1 MEQRNSSNA
10 PEFFSL
16 LLFVLI
22 GRRKNLVSNTLNIIL
37 IMSEEKSQCHE
48 AAKALALCIEEGPCV
63 KERGLTVVE
72 CIKAKDTLGCE
83 KYVTGYFGCRKM
95 MLDMRSRIRG
105 NRYAEVSKEK
115 E

>member
-1 MEQRNSSNA
+1 MEN
-10 PEFFSL
+10 
-16 LLFVLI
+16 
-22 GRRKNLVSNTLNIIL
+22 KNKINVSPFAIRCHKCGIIFKFIENIIFPCI

-63 KERGLTVVE
+63 KERGLSVVD
-72 CIKAKDTLGCE
+72 CIKTKDTSGCE

-105 NRYAEVSKEK
+105 NRYAEVNKEK
-115 E
+115 